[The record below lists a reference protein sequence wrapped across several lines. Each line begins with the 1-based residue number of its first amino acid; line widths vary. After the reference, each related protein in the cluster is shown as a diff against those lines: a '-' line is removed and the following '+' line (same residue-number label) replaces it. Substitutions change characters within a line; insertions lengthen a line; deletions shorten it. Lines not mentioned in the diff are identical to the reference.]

1 MSLETYI
8 TSLFLSYVVV
18 FARLG
23 SALIFMPSF
32 GEVQIPIRA
41 RLSFALVLCAAL
53 LPVTPVQAA
62 MPDDPVALSL
72 MLGVE
77 VTIGLWIGLT
87 ARILLSALQFAGFQV
102 GQVSGLANAFGPS
115 FGSFEGATMVATLML
130 ISAVTMIFVTDTHH
144 IILRAL
150 LSSYEM
156 FPPGQIMLEDMTDQ
170 LLKAAG
176 QSLYIGT
183 AVAAPFFVMGVVLN
197 LGMGLANRM
206 MPQLPVF
213 FVAASL
219 LIGAGLLILAVS
231 MPSLLDFFISEFRD
245 WLVGFK
251 L

>member
-1 MSLETYI
+1 MSLEAYV
-8 TSLFLSYVVV
+8 SSFFFSYLMV

-23 SALIFMPSF
+23 SALMFMPGF
-32 GEVQIPIRA
+32 GEVQIPVRA

-62 MPDDPVALSL
+62 MPADPVAVGL
-72 MLGVE
+72 MLGAE
-77 VTIGLWIGLT
+77 VTIGLWLGLT
-87 ARILLSALQFAGFQV
+87 ARILLSALQFAGYQV

-130 ISAVTMIFVTDTHH
+130 ISAVAMIFVTDTHH

-150 LSSYEM
+150 LSSYVI
-156 FPPGQIMLEDMTDQ
+156 FPPGEVMLADLTDQ
-170 LLKAAG
+170 LLRAAG

-183 AVAAPFFVMGVVLN
+183 AIAAPFFVMGVVLN

-231 MPSLLDFFISEFRD
+231 MPAILDFFIEKFSE
-245 WLVGFK
+245 WLVGFRF
-251 L
+251 

>member
-1 MSLETYI
+1 MTLDAFVSSI
-8 TSLFLSYVVV
+8 FFSYLLV

-23 SALIFMPSF
+23 SALMFMPAF
-32 GEVQIPIRA
+32 GEVQIPVRA

-53 LPVTPVQAA
+53 LPVTPVQAS
-62 MPDDPVALSL
+62 MPDDPLDLGL
-72 MLGVE
+72 MLGAE
-77 VTIGLWIGLT
+77 VTIGLWLGLT
-87 ARILLSALQFAGFQV
+87 ARILLSALQFAGYQV

-130 ISAVTMIFVTDTHH
+130 ISAVAMIFITDTHH

-150 LSSYEM
+150 LSSYVI
-156 FPPGQIMLEDMTDQ
+156 FPPGELMLGDLTDQ
-170 LLKAAG
+170 ILRAAG

-183 AVAAPFFVMGVVLN
+183 AVAVPFFVMGVVLN

-231 MPSLLDFFISEFRD
+231 MPAILDHFIERFSE
-245 WLVGFK
+245 WLVGFRF
-251 L
+251 

>member
-1 MSLETYI
+1 MTLETYVS
-8 TSLFLSYVVV
+8 SLFFSYFVV

-32 GEVQIPIRA
+32 GEIQIPIRA
-41 RLSFALVLCAAL
+41 RLSFALVMCAAL
-53 LPVTPVQAA
+53 LPATPVQAA
-62 MPDDPVALSL
+62 MPTEISSL
-72 MLGVE
+72 LLLMGAE

-87 ARILLSALQFAGFQV
+87 ARILLSALQFAGFQA

-115 FGSFEGATMVATLML
+115 FGSFEGATMVATLMM
-130 ISAVTMIFVTDTHH
+130 ISAVAMIFITDTHH

-150 LSSYEM
+150 MSSYM
-156 FPPGQIMLEDMTDQ
+156 IFPLGEIMLADMTDQ
-170 LLKAAG
+170 ILQAG
-176 QSLYIGT
+176 AQSLYIGT
-183 AVAAPFFVMGVVLN
+183 AIAAPFFVMGVVLN

-231 MPSLLDFFISEFRD
+231 MPAVLDFFIDRFSE
-245 WLVGFK
+245 WLVGFRF
-251 L
+251 